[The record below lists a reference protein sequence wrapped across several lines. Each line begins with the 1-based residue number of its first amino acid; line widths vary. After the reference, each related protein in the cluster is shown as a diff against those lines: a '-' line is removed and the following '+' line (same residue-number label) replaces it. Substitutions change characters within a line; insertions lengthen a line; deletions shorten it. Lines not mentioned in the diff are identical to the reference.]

1 MSDRET
7 ERVVRY
13 IVWPGMVALI
23 VLSFYLQHIG
33 V

>member
-7 ERVVRY
+7 ERVVRC

-23 VLSFYLQHIG
+23 ILSFYLQG
-33 V
+33 VQ